1 MKRFQILR
9 KEYKHMTNNISNN
22 LWRIVENEFNPE
34 NNFVNETLFATGN
47 GYIGIRGNF
56 EEGYA
61 GPNGT
66 GLEGIYINGFYDS
79 EVIKYGE
86 IAYGYAEKSQTMLN
100 VTNSKIV
107 KLYIEN
113 EEFDMLKGE
122 ILSYERSLDLKEG
135 ILRRNLI
142 WKSPKGKEVK
152 ISIERLV
159 SLKRKHITSIHY
171 EVTPINFS
179 GEIKIISALDGD
191 VTNLTTEDDPRV
203 GGGFHGRVLLV
214 EDKKLE
220 NTAGILL
227 QRTKNTKFLLAC
239 AMQNEITAE
248 NYTIDSFEEE
258 FKINVVFNIK
268 AEKDKAIKLDK
279 YIAYTTSRDFEEK
292 EVSIKAENEAFNA
305 LNDGLEKLKD
315 EQKKYLDK
323 FWHRTDVVIDG
334 DDNLQQGIRFNMFHL
349 LQSVGKDGKTNIA
362 AKGLTGEGYEGH
374 YFWDTEIY
382 MFPFFLYT
390 NPEISRKLMEYR
402 YNILSKAR
410 ERARKMSHKKGAL
423 YPWRTISGEECSAY
437 YPAGTA
443 QYHINADIAFAIKRY
458 MEATEDEEFLINY
471 GAEMLFETARLF
483 ADLGSFIESKGN
495 KFCINEVTGPDEYSA
510 LVNNNCYTNFMAKE
524 NLSYAYEMAL
534 WMKENAKR
542 DYEYLAGKIE
552 LEQEEL
558 EFWKNAADNMYI
570 PYNQDLKIHSQDD
583 SFLDRSPWDFNNT
596 PRENYPLLLHYHPLV
611 IYRHQVCKQA
621 DLILAEVLLSHKFDL
636 EQKKRDYD
644 YYEKVTT
651 HDSSLSTCIFSIA
664 ASEIGYH
671 DKAYEYF
678 IETATM
684 DLMNS
689 HGNTKDGIHAA
700 NMAGTWMCIVNGF
713 GRVKIYGDKLE
724 INPCIPQQW
733 NKYSFRITYR
743 NRIIE
748 VLVDKQ
754 GASYKL
760 LEGESID
767 IVSKGETIVL
777 S

>member
-1 MKRFQILR
+1 
-9 KEYKHMTNNISNN
+9 MTNNISNN

>member
-1 MKRFQILR
+1 MA
-9 KEYKHMTNNISNN
+9 NNISNN
-22 LWRIVENEFNPE
+22 LWRIVENEFNPK

-86 IAYGYAEKSQTMLN
+86 IAYGYAENSQTMLN
-100 VTNSKIV
+100 VTNSKII

-142 WKSPKGKEVK
+142 WKSPKGKEVR

-203 GGGFHGRVLLV
+203 GAGFHERVLFV

-227 QRTKNTKFLLAC
+227 QTTKNTKFLLAC

-258 FKINVVFNIK
+258 FKINVAFNIK
-268 AEKDKAIKLDK
+268 AEKNKAIKLDK

-292 EVSIKAENEAFNA
+292 EVLIKAENEAFTA
-305 LNDGLEKLKD
+305 LNDGFEKLKD
-315 EQKKYLDK
+315 EQKKYLDE

-458 MEATEDEEFLINY
+458 MEATEDEEFLIKY

-510 LVNNNCYTNFMAKE
+510 LVNNNCYTNFMVKE
-524 NLSYAYEMAL
+524 NLSYAYETAL

-583 SFLDRSPWDFNNT
+583 SFLDKSPWDFNNT

-713 GRVKIYGDKLE
+713 GGVKIYEDKLE